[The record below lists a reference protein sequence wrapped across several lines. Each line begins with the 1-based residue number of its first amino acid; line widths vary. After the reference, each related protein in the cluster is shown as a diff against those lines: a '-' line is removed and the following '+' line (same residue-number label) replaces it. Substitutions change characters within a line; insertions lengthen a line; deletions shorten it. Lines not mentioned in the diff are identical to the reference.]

1 MGVLMPITNNL
12 ICATTIPTAVICCL
26 IAGIV
31 VALVFIAAF
40 FLELV
45 IPSKNGGRSSRS
57 ETTED
62 FDIDE
67 MLSKL
72 EQSSAKAEQ
81 ERKEEERLQ
90 QTKILAPIEE
100 IKTIQPAPVVE
111 PTPAPVVK
119 PVVEE
124 KPEEVIPEDYDF
136 DALFAKIENELKES
150 RDREV
155 EVQAKEEILEETP
168 VVEPIVIPAVED
180 DVVPE
185 IDKIFEEKFV
195 ESEVQT
201 TEPKVVGPDFDY
213 NVRLETINSSLAK
226 LEKDLAKATK
236 EVNKFE
242 KTEKRKERNEKLLD
256 RKATELTNLN
266 LVLYNVNDIKD
277 IDPEKKAKQ
286 ESLVE
291 HISELKNTIS
301 EATEYIAKNREKYD
315 NSKKIKTFLEGEKA
329 RYNEEIAE
337 LNMLIAQAKKNK

>member
-12 ICATTIPTAVICCL
+12 ICATTIPTVVICCL

-45 IPSKNGGRSSRS
+45 VPSKSSGKNGGN

-81 ERKEEERLQ
+81 ERRDEERLQ

-100 IKTIQPAPVVE
+100 IQTVQPAPVVE
-111 PTPAPVVK
+111 PIVEPAA

-124 KPEEVIPEDYDF
+124 KQEESSSSDYDF

-150 RDREV
+150 
-155 EVQAKEEILEETP
+155 QSKEA
-168 VVEPIVIPAVED
+168 VVEEKQEEKVEDAIAEEPAVEEESPVD
-180 DVVPE
+180 IE
-185 IDKIFEEKFV
+185 KLFEEKFARPEV
-195 ESEVQT
+195 E
-201 TEPKVVGPDFDY
+201 EPKIVGPEFDY
-213 NVRLETINSSLAK
+213 NVRLETINNSLVK

-242 KTEKRKERNEKLLD
+242 KTEKRKVRNEKLLD

-277 IDPEKKAKQ
+277 IDPDKKAKQ

-291 HISELKNTIS
+291 HIAELKNTIS
-301 EATEYIAKNREKYD
+301 EADEYIAKNKEKYE
-315 NSKKIKTFLEGEKA
+315 NSKKIKLFLEGEKA
-329 RYNEEIAE
+329 RYNDEIAE
-337 LNMLIAQAKKNK
+337 LNMLIAKSRKNK